1 MLADI
6 SGIRVKE
13 ELIKRRVKEELIKLG
28 AVISSINPGIFN
40 WEKKNCLMAY

>member
-6 SGIRVKE
+6 SEIRVKE
-13 ELIKRRVKEELIKLG
+13 ELIKLRVKEELIKLG
-28 AVISSINPGIFN
+28 AVVSSINPGIFN